1 MKRMLGWVDFMKE
14 VSNQNATRRTLGA
27 LSDREL
33 NDIGINRG
41 DINRIAKTK
50 SKEGRNRK

>member
-1 MKRMLGWVDFMKE
+1 MLGWVDFMRQ
-14 VSNQNATRRTLGA
+14 VSSENATRRSLGA

-41 DINRIAKTK
+41 DIGRIAKTMR
-50 SKEGRNRK
+50 KEGKNKK

>member
-1 MKRMLGWVDFMKE
+1 MKRMLGWVDFMRQ
-14 VSNQNATRRTLGA
+14 VSSENATRRSLGA

-41 DINRIAKTK
+41 DIGRIAKTMR
-50 SKEGRNRK
+50 KEGKNKK

>member
-1 MKRMLGWVDFMKE
+1 MKRMLGWVDFMKQ
-14 VSNQNATRRTLGA
+14 VSNENATRKSLGA

-41 DINRIAKTK
+41 DIGRIAKTMR
-50 SKEGRNRK
+50 KEGRKKK